1 MCIRLR
7 QIGAHIEMD
16 KAGST
21 ATSDLR
27 LAVFSLIFPKNG
39 MMFNAIKKQWTNQ
52 ENIRTEA
59 CQKKCLHYYYYCC
72 WLVWVW
78 SEVEQKLRKG
88 TQATENVFKFMFFDK
103 NIRAQ
108 MPNIDTNACF
118 EWFKQIEPHKFVQF
132 FLSRRWLFGYY
143 FACRIVGILPINNLL
158 YALTY
163 AAYLQLQADL
173 EINSI
178 RSLLCVP

>member
-7 QIGAHIEMD
+7 QIGAHIEMG

-59 CQKKCLHYYYYCC
+59 CQK
-72 WLVWVW
+72 
-78 SEVEQKLRKG
+78 
-88 TQATENVFKFMFFDK
+88 NVF
-103 NIRAQ
+103 I
-108 MPNIDTNACF
+108 I
-118 EWFKQIEPHKFVQF
+118 II
-132 FLSRRWLFGYY
+132 
-143 FACRIVGILPINNLL
+143 IVG
-158 YALTY
+158 
-163 AAYLQLQADL
+163 
-173 EINSI
+173 
-178 RSLLCVP
+178 